1 LSKTSALLL
10 AAGLG
15 TRLRPYTEHWP
26 KCLMPIQGHPLLEY
40 WLSALQKIKINDVLV
55 NTHYHADIVLDFL
68 QRESFAG
75 WVKSVYEKELLGT
88 AGTLRA
94 TIDILQE
101 NTVLYAHADNLC
113 CCDFADFLD
122 FHHNAR
128 PEGTVMTMMT
138 FATSTP
144 STCGIVETNDDGVV
158 THFYEKVQNPPGN
171 LANAAVYLIEPELI
185 QWVVQNP
192 EISDFSTEVIP
203 EFMGKIAT
211 WKNDNV
217 LVDIGT
223 IDSLTNAQK
232 LNCTSPSWP
241 QDDWQILFMKNP
253 IHRHIHQ

>member
-1 LSKTSALLL
+1 LRKTFALLL

-40 WLSALQKIKINDVLV
+40 WLSALQKVKINDVLV

-75 WVKSVYEKELLGT
+75 WVKSVYEKDLLGT

-94 TIDILQE
+94 NIDYFE
-101 NTVLYAHADNLC
+101 DNTVLFAHADNLC
-113 CCDFADFLD
+113 CCDFSEFLD
-122 FHHNAR
+122 FHYNAR

-144 STCGIVETNDDGVV
+144 STCGIVEINDDGVV
-158 THFYEKVQNPPGN
+158 TGFYEKVANPPGN
-171 LANAAVYLIEPELI
+171 LANAAVYLIEPVLI
-185 QWVVQNP
+185 QWLANNK

-223 IDSLTNAQK
+223 IDSLTKAQK
-232 LNCTSPSWP
+232 LNCPIPSWP
-241 QDDWQILFMKNP
+241 HDEWQNRFTKNQ
-253 IHRHIHQ
+253 IHDQICR